1 MPGISPGLHKNIRDE
16 LLKCDPLKDSAVLE
30 NIFNDPRLDTWLYTY
45 PRKGTPLN
53 QVTAIINFLLPKEGG
68 DEQNALALF
77 MRVLSEYLGPK
88 SVRGQELAKLAND
101 LEVGL
106 HHDALA
112 SALQDACFKLILEGR
127 LQNTFSHPLLDPWE
141 LDRFI
146 ARAHGREQC
155 DVDGLIN
162 ALSGKQTPDG
172 KPALTTLFR
181 VLSENVDARKYP
193 ITRQSLEDMI
203 PELEQKLGSLP
214 DEETAQPV
222 ETKPPPESYTELE
235 IYISASDVEGSYN
248 VKAELNQ
255 DATFNGTFDL
265 GEIKS
270 LLADA
275 ELDAGNYGAILFDTL
290 FRKRIRGAYDQALA
304 YAQTQTDGRV
314 RFRLWIANAVSELH
328 ALIWERLHTEVS
340 PLTIAAKSPFSRYIS
355 LETSKPDPISTE
367 PIRILFAIANPEN
380 LTRYNLSPVAIETE
394 VNNMLDVLAAHPLAD
409 HLQITLM
416 PGRTGLTGDLRMAW
430 ELEGGQILDDLPTSL
445 DNLIQELSRG
455 EGYHILHYLGHG
467 TLQRGHAGLLM
478 EDARGQTRPIKDQL
492 IASRLSAVDSLPHLI
507 FLAACDSAKRVPGNP
522 NPFVGLA
529 PRLIQVGIPAIV
541 AMQDKI
547 AIPTARKLTKYFYEK
562 LLDYGI
568 VDKALNQARSFIYE
582 SNSTEWSI
590 PVLFMQL
597 KDGVLF
603 DIN

>member
-1 MPGISPGLHKNIRDE
+1 MPGISPGLHKSIREE

-68 DEQNALALF
+68 DGQNALALF

-88 SVRGQELAKLAND
+88 SVRGQDLFKLAND

-106 HHDALA
+106 HHDALS

-146 ARAHGREQC
+146 ARTHGREQC
-155 DVDGLIN
+155 DVDGIIN

-193 ITRQSLEDMI
+193 ITRQSLEGLI
-203 PELEQKLGSLP
+203 PELERKLGSLP
-214 DEETAQPV
+214 DEGPAA
-222 ETKPPPESYTELE
+222 ESYPELE
-235 IYISASDVEGSYN
+235 IHILALQTQEVYN
-248 VKAELNQ
+248 VEAQINHGK
-255 DATFNGTFDL
+255 TFNDTFDL
-265 GEIKS
+265 GKIKNK
-270 LLADA
+270 LAIEENNA
-275 ELDAGNYGAILFDTL
+275 EQYGTTLADTL
-290 FRKRIRGAYDQALA
+290 FHGNIRSAYDQAI
-304 YAQTQTDGRV
+304 AQSDGRV
-314 RFRLWIANAVSELH
+314 RVRLRIANAVSELH
-328 ALIWERLHTEVS
+328 ALIWERLHTEIS
-340 PLTIAAKSPFSRYIS
+340 PLTIAAQSPFSRYIS
-355 LETSKPDPISTE
+355 LETSMPDPITTQ

-380 LTRYNLSPVAIETE
+380 LTRYNLSPVDIETE

-409 HLQITLM
+409 RLQITLM
-416 PGRTGLTGDLRMAW
+416 PGRTSLRGDLRMAW

-492 IASRLSAVDSLPHLI
+492 IASRLSAVDPLPHLI
-507 FLAACDSAKRVPGNP
+507 FLATCDSAKRVPGNP

-547 AIPTARKLTKYFYEK
+547 AIPTARKLTRHFYDQ
-562 LLDYGI
+562 LLDHGI

-582 SNSTEWSI
+582 SNSTAWSI

-603 DIN
+603 DIK